1 MAAYFLDS
9 SAAAKLYIEEVGSSW
24 LRQLIAGPSAT
35 TTGLYLARITVVEI
49 MSALWRAGRAGRIA
63 SAEVGESA
71 RLVRQ
76 DAAALFRLLEFSQPV
91 MELALT
97 VAERYALRGYDCVQ
111 LATALTARQFWTAS
125 GIEPLQFISADEDL
139 NAAAQAEGFTVLD
152 PNEHP

>member
-1 MAAYFLDS
+1 
-9 SAAAKLYIEEVGSSW
+9 
-24 LRQLIAGPSAT
+24 
-35 TTGLYLARITVVEI
+35 
-49 MSALWRAGRAGRIA
+49 
-63 SAEVGESA
+63 
-71 RLVRQ
+71 
-76 DAAALFRLLEFSQPV
+76 